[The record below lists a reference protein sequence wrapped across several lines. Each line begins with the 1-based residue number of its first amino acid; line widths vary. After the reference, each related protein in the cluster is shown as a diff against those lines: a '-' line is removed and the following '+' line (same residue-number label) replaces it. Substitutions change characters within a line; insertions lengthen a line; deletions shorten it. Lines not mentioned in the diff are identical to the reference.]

1 VAIVSSAH
9 TPSVNEMA
17 VLTPQGE
24 DFPRWYQDV
33 LTKAKLAENGPA
45 RGTMVIRP
53 NGYAIWERMQTEVDG
68 RIKAAGA
75 QNAYFPL
82 LIPMSF
88 FEREAEHVEGFS
100 PELAVVTHGG
110 GKELTESLA
119 IRPTSEAVIGEYM
132 AKWIDSYRD
141 LPLLLNQ
148 WANVVRWELRP
159 RIFLRTTEFLWQEGH
174 TAHATEADARHYARR
189 ILHDV
194 YLDFMRS
201 VLAMPVIVGRKT
213 ARERFAGAQNTMT
226 CEGIM
231 RDGKA
236 LQMATSHE
244 LGQRFSRAFNI
255 GYSSAEGVTELCWTT
270 SWGASTRMLGG
281 LIMCHGDDFGLVLPP
296 ALAPLQAVVVV
307 VKDSGGDSDGSNG
320 PVTRAASALADELT
334 ARGVRVRLD
343 DNVSQA
349 FGRRATDWDLQGVPI
364 RVELGPRD
372 LAENAALL
380 YRRDTRDKATV
391 GIDSVVDEVQRL
403 TSRIQIDMFEAATA
417 RRDAAIS
424 DCTTLDEARAAA
436 QTGVARVPWDVVGTS
451 GEQDLAA
458 GGITVRC
465 LQVGDG
471 SLPETDHDAGALAYV
486 ARAY

>member
-1 VAIVSSAH
+1 
-9 TPSVNEMA
+9 MA
-17 VLTPQGE
+17 VLTPQQE

-53 NGYAIWERMQTEVDG
+53 TGYAIWERMQSEVDA

-75 QNAYFPL
+75 DNAYFPL
-82 LIPMSF
+82 LIPMNF

-110 GKELTESLA
+110 GKELTEPLA

-132 AKWIDSYRD
+132 AKWVDSYRD

-148 WANVVRWELRP
+148 WSNVVRWELRP

-174 TAHATEADARHYARR
+174 TAHATESDARQYARG
-189 ILHDV
+189 ILHEV
-194 YLDFMRS
+194 YQDFLRS

-213 ARERFAGAQNTMT
+213 AKERFAGAENTMT

-244 LGQRFSRAFNI
+244 LGQRFSRAFDI
-255 GYSSAEGVTELCWTT
+255 SYSSADGSSELCWTT

-281 LIMCHGDDFGLVLPP
+281 LIMCHGDDFGLVVPP
-296 ALAPLQAVVVV
+296 ALAPVQVVVVV
-307 VKDSGGDSDGSNG
+307 VKDADGA
-320 PVTRAASALADELT
+320 VTRVASSLVDELK
-334 ARGVRVRLD
+334 ARGVRARLD
-343 DNVSQA
+343 DNVAQA
-349 FGRRATDWDLQGVPI
+349 FGWRATDWDLQGPPI
-364 RVELGPRD
+364 RLELGPRD
-372 LAENAALL
+372 LADSTALL
-380 YRRDTRDKATV
+380 YRRDKRDKTKV
-391 GIDSVVDEVQRL
+391 GLAKIVDEAQQLTREIQR
-403 TSRIQIDMFEAATA
+403 DMLNAATA
-417 RRDAAIS
+417 RRDAVIS
-424 DCTTLDEARAAA
+424 DCTTLDDARDAA
-436 QTGVARVPWDVVGTS
+436 QTGVARLPWEVVGPA
-451 GEQDLAA
+451 GEQDLATS
-458 GGITVRC
+458 GLTVRC
-465 LQVGDG
+465 LQLSDG
-471 SLPETDHDAGALAYV
+471 SLPDTDDDAGVLAYV

>member
-1 VAIVSSAH
+1 
-9 TPSVNEMA
+9 MA
-17 VLTPQGE
+17 VLTPQQE
-24 DFPRWYQDV
+24 DFPRWYQDA

-53 NGYAIWERMQTEVDG
+53 NGYAIWERMQAEIDG

-82 LIPMSF
+82 LIPMNF

-110 GKELTESLA
+110 GKELTEPLA
-119 IRPTSEAVIGEYM
+119 IRPTSEVVIGEYM
-132 AKWIDSYRD
+132 AKWVDSYRD

-174 TAHATEADARHYARR
+174 TAHATVADARQYARR

-194 YLDFMRS
+194 YQDFMRN

-213 ARERFAGAQNTMT
+213 AKERFAGAENTMT

-255 GYSSAEGVTELCWTT
+255 SYSSAEGATELCWTT

-296 ALAPLQAVVVV
+296 ALAPVQVVVVV
-307 VKDSGGDSDGSNG
+307 VKDTDGA
-320 PVTRAASALADELT
+320 VTRAAFALVDELKS
-334 ARGVRVRLD
+334 RGVRVRLD
-343 DNVSQA
+343 DNVAQA
-349 FGRRATDWDLQGVPI
+349 FGWRATDWDLQGVPI

-372 LAENAALL
+372 LAANAALL
-380 YRRDTRDKATV
+380 YRRDTRDKTKA
-391 GIDSVVDEVQRL
+391 GIDKVVDEVQQL
-403 TSRIQIDMFEAATA
+403 TGRIQMGMFEAATA
-417 RRDAAIS
+417 RCDAAIA
-424 DCTTLDEARAAA
+424 DCSTLDQARDAA
-436 QTGVARVPWDVVGTS
+436 QTGVARLPWELIGTA
-451 GEQDLAA
+451 GEQDLATS
-458 GGITVRC
+458 GLTVRC
-465 LQVGDG
+465 LQLSDG

>member
-1 VAIVSSAH
+1 
-9 TPSVNEMA
+9 MA
-17 VLTPQGE
+17 VLTPQQE

-33 LTKAKLAENGPA
+33 LTKAKLADNGPA

-53 NGYAIWERMQTEVDG
+53 NGYAIWERMQAEVDT

-82 LIPMSF
+82 LIPMNF

-110 GKELTESLA
+110 GKELTEPLA

-132 AKWIDSYRD
+132 AKWVASYRD

-174 TAHATEADARHYARR
+174 TAHASQADARQYARR

-194 YLDFMRS
+194 YLEYMRS

-213 ARERFAGAQNTMT
+213 AKERFAGAENTMT
-226 CEGIM
+226 CEGVM

-255 GYSSAEGVTELCWTT
+255 SYSSADGATELCWTT

-296 ALAPLQAVVVV
+296 SLAPVQVVVVV
-307 VKDSGGDSDGSNG
+307 VKDTDGT
-320 PVTRAASALADELT
+320 VTQAASALVEQLR
-334 ARGVRVRLD
+334 ARGVRVSLD
-343 DNVSQA
+343 DNVAQA
-349 FGRRATDWDLQGVPI
+349 FGWRATDWDLQGVPI

-372 LAENAALL
+372 LADNAAVL
-380 YRRDTRDKATV
+380 YRRDTRDKAKV
-391 GIDSVVDEVQRL
+391 GLDDVVDEAQRL
-403 TSRIQIDMFEAATA
+403 TGRIQSDMFEAATA
-417 RRDAAIS
+417 RRDATVT
-424 DCTTLDEARAAA
+424 DCTTLEQARDAA
-436 QTGVARVPWDVVGTS
+436 QTGVARLPWALIRNA
-451 GEQDLAA
+451 GERDLAT
-458 GGITVRC
+458 GGLTVRC
-465 LQVGDG
+465 LRLSDG
-471 SLPETDHDAGALAYV
+471 SLPETDHDADALAYV

>member
-1 VAIVSSAH
+1 
-9 TPSVNEMA
+9 MA
-17 VLTPQGE
+17 MLTPQNE

-53 NGYAIWERMQTEVDG
+53 NGYAIWERMQAEVDG

-75 QNAYFPL
+75 RNAYFPL
-82 LIPMSF
+82 LIPMNF

-110 GKELTESLA
+110 GKELTEPLA

-132 AKWIDSYRD
+132 AKWVDSYRD

-174 TAHATEADARHYARR
+174 TAHATEADARQYARR

-194 YLDFMRS
+194 YREFMRD

-213 ARERFAGAQNTMT
+213 AKERFAGAENTMT

-244 LGQRFSRAFNI
+244 LGRRFSRAFNI
-255 GYSSAEGVTELCWTT
+255 SYSSAEGSTELCWTT

-296 ALAPLQAVVVV
+296 ALAPVQVVVVV
-307 VKDSGGDSDGSNG
+307 VKDTDGA
-320 PVTRAASALADELT
+320 VTRAASALVDELKS
-334 ARGVRVRLD
+334 RGLRVGLD
-343 DNVSQA
+343 DNVAQA
-349 FGRRATDWDLQGVPI
+349 FGWRATDWDLQGVPI

-380 YRRDTRDKATV
+380 YRRDTRDKTKA
-391 GIDSVVDEVQRL
+391 GIHKVVDEVQQL
-403 TSRIQIDMFEAATA
+403 TGRIQMDIFEAATA
-417 RRDAAIS
+417 RGDAAIA
-424 DCTTLDEARAAA
+424 DCTTLDQARDAA
-436 QTGVARVPWDVVGTS
+436 QMGLARLPWELIGTAGEQELATS
-451 GEQDLAA
+451 GL
-458 GGITVRC
+458 TVRC
-465 LQVGDG
+465 LQLSDG
-471 SLPETDHDAGALAYV
+471 SLPDTDHDAGALAYV

>member
-1 VAIVSSAH
+1 
-9 TPSVNEMA
+9 MA
-17 VLTPQGE
+17 VLTPQHE

-33 LTKAKLAENGPA
+33 LTKAKLAESGPA

-53 NGYAIWERMQTEVDG
+53 NGYAIWERMQAEVDG

-82 LIPMSF
+82 LIPMNF

-110 GKELTESLA
+110 GKELSEPLA

-132 AKWIDSYRD
+132 AKWVDSYRD

-174 TAHATEADARHYARR
+174 TAHASEADARQYARR

-194 YLDFMRS
+194 YLEFMRS

-213 ARERFAGAQNTMT
+213 ARERFAGAENTMT
-226 CEGIM
+226 CEGVM

-255 GYSSAEGVTELCWTT
+255 SYSSAEGATELCWTT

-296 ALAPLQAVVVV
+296 ALAPVQVVVVV
-307 VKDSGGDSDGSNG
+307 VKDIDGAVG
-320 PVTRAASALADELT
+320 RAAATLVEELK
-334 ARGVRVRLD
+334 ARGVRVMLD
-343 DNVSQA
+343 DNVAQA
-349 FGRRATDWDLQGVPI
+349 FGWRATDWDLQGVPI

-372 LAENAALL
+372 LGENAALL
-380 YRRDTRDKATV
+380 YRRDTRAKDKV
-391 GIDSVVDEVQRL
+391 VLDDVVDEAQRL
-403 TSRIQIDMFEAATA
+403 IGRIQTDMYEAATA
-417 RRDAAIS
+417 RRDATVS
-424 DCTTLDEARAAA
+424 DCATVDQARDVA
-436 QTGVARVPWDVVGTS
+436 QTGVARIPWELVGTA
-451 GEQDLAA
+451 GEQDLATS
-458 GGITVRC
+458 GLTVRC
-465 LQVGDG
+465 LQLSDG
-471 SLPETDHDAGALAYV
+471 SLAETDDDAGALAYV

>member
-1 VAIVSSAH
+1 M
-9 TPSVNEMA
+9 P
-17 VLTPQGE
+17 VLTPQHE

-53 NGYAIWERMQTEVDG
+53 TGYAIWERMQAEVDG

-75 QNAYFPL
+75 QNSYFPL
-82 LIPMSF
+82 LIPMNF

-132 AKWIDSYRD
+132 AKWVDSYRD

-174 TAHATEADARHYARR
+174 TAHATQADARQYARR
-189 ILHDV
+189 ILSDV
-194 YLDFMRS
+194 YQDFLCN

-213 ARERFAGAQNTMT
+213 AKERFAGAENTMT

-255 GYSSAEGVTELCWTT
+255 SYSSAEGATELCWTT

-296 ALAPLQAVVVV
+296 ALAPVQVVVVV
-307 VKDSGGDSDGSNG
+307 VKDTDGA
-320 PVTRAASALADELT
+320 VTRCANALADELKV
-334 ARGVRVRLD
+334 RGVRVRLD
-343 DNVSQA
+343 ANVDQA
-349 FGRRATDWDLQGVPI
+349 FGWRATDWDLQGVPI
-364 RVELGPRD
+364 RVEVGPRD

-380 YRRDTRDKATV
+380 YRRDTRDKTRV
-391 GIDSVVDEVQRL
+391 GIAEVADEVQQL
-403 TSRIQIDMFEAATA
+403 SGRIQLDMFDAATA
-417 RRDAAIS
+417 RRDATIS
-424 DCTTLDEARAAA
+424 DCATLDEARDAA
-436 QTGVARVPWDVVGTS
+436 QTGVARVPWELVGTV
-451 GEQDLAA
+451 GEQDLATS
-458 GGITVRC
+458 GLTVRC
-465 LQVGDG
+465 LRRGDG

>member
-1 VAIVSSAH
+1 
-9 TPSVNEMA
+9 MA
-17 VLTPQGE
+17 VLTPQYE

-53 NGYAIWERMQTEVDG
+53 NGYSVWERMQAEVDG
-68 RIKAAGA
+68 RIKGAGA

-88 FEREAEHVEGFS
+88 FEREADHIEGFS

-174 TAHATEADARHYARR
+174 TAHAGEPDARSYARA

-194 YLDFMRS
+194 YEDFMRN

-213 ARERFAGAQNTMT
+213 AKERFAGAANTMT

-255 GYSSAEGVTELCWTT
+255 SYSSTEGSTELCWTT
-270 SWGASTRMLGG
+270 SWGASTRMMGG

-296 ALAPLQAVVVV
+296 ALAPVQAAVVVA
-307 VKDSGGDSDGSNG
+307 KDTDGM
-320 PVTRAASALADELT
+320 VARAAEALVQELKT
-334 ARGVRVRLD
+334 RGVRVRLD
-343 DNVSQA
+343 DDVTQG
-349 FGRRATDWDLQGVPI
+349 FGWRATELDLQGVPI

-372 LAENAALL
+372 LAEKTALI
-380 YRRDTRDKATV
+380 YRRDTRDKNTV
-391 GIDSVVDEVQRL
+391 SLDGVVDEVQRL
-403 TSRIQIDMFEAATA
+403 TGRIQSDMFEAATA
-417 RRDAAIS
+417 RRDAFIA
-424 DCTTLDEARAAA
+424 DCTTLGQAREIAHS
-436 QTGVARVPWDVVGTS
+436 GVARVPWSAVGVS
-451 GEQDLAA
+451 GEEDLATA
-458 GGITVRC
+458 GLTVRC
-465 LQVGDG
+465 LCLGDG
-471 SLPETDHDAGALAYV
+471 TLPETDDDPGAFAYV

>member
-1 VAIVSSAH
+1 
-9 TPSVNEMA
+9 MA
-17 VLTPQGE
+17 VLTPQQE

-33 LTKAKLAENGPA
+33 LTKAKLAESGPA

-53 NGYAIWERMQTEVDG
+53 NGYAIWERMQAEVDG

-82 LIPMSF
+82 LIPMNF

-110 GKELTESLA
+110 GKKLTEPLA

-132 AKWIDSYRD
+132 AKWVNSYRD

-174 TAHATEADARHYARR
+174 TAHESEVDARQYARR

-194 YLDFMRS
+194 YRDFLRN

-213 ARERFAGAQNTMT
+213 ANERFAGAENTMT

-244 LGQRFSRAFNI
+244 FGQRFSRAFNI
-255 GYSSAEGVTELCWTT
+255 TYSSAEGSTELCWTT
-270 SWGASTRMLGG
+270 SWGATTRMVGG

-296 ALAPLQAVVVV
+296 AVAPVQVVVVV
-307 VKDSGGDSDGSNG
+307 VKDTDGV
-320 PVTRAASALADELT
+320 VTRAAAALVEELA

-343 DNVSQA
+343 VNVGQA
-349 FGRRATDWDLQGVPI
+349 FGWRATDWDLQGVPI

-372 LAENAALL
+372 LAESAALL
-380 YRRDTRDKATV
+380 YRRDTRDKNKIS
-391 GIDSVVDEVQRL
+391 IDKVVAEVQQL
-403 TSRIQIDMFEAATA
+403 TGRIQSDMFEAAMA
-417 RRDAAIS
+417 RRDATIS
-424 DCTTLDEARAAA
+424 DVTTLDEARDAA
-436 QTGVARVPWDVVGTS
+436 QTGVARLPWDVVGTA
-451 GEQDLAA
+451 GEQDLATS
-458 GGITVRC
+458 GLTVRC
-465 LQVGDG
+465 LQLGDG
-471 SLPETDHDAGALAYV
+471 SLPETDDHAGALAYV

>member
-1 VAIVSSAH
+1 M
-9 TPSVNEMA
+9 P
-17 VLTPQGE
+17 VLTPQQD

-53 NGYAIWERMQTEVDG
+53 NGYAIWERMQAEVDV

-82 LIPMSF
+82 LIPMNF

-174 TAHATEADARHYARR
+174 TAHAGESDARHYARR

-213 ARERFAGAQNTMT
+213 VNERFAGAENTMT

-244 LGQRFSRAFNI
+244 LGQRFSRAFDI
-255 GYSSAEGVTELCWTT
+255 SYSSAEGATELCWTT

-296 ALAPLQAVVVV
+296 ALAPVQVVVVV
-307 VKDSGGDSDGSNG
+307 VKDIDGA
-320 PVTRAASALADELT
+320 VTRTASALVEELEV
-334 ARGVRVRLD
+334 RGVRVRLD
-343 DNVSQA
+343 DNVAQG
-349 FGRRATDWDLQGVPI
+349 FGWRATDWDLQGVPI

-380 YRRDTRDKATV
+380 YRRDTREKNKV
-391 GIDSVVDEVQRL
+391 GVDHVVDEVQRL
-403 TSRIQIDMFEAATA
+403 TGRIQMDMLEGATA
-417 RRDAAIS
+417 RRDALIA
-424 DCTTLDEARAAA
+424 DCTTIEQARDVA
-436 QTGVARVPWDVVGTS
+436 QTGVARLPWELVGTS
-451 GEQDLAA
+451 GERDLAA
-458 GGITVRC
+458 SGLTVRC
-465 LQVGDG
+465 LQRSDG
-471 SLPETDHDAGALAYV
+471 SLPETGHDAGVLAYV

>member
-1 VAIVSSAH
+1 
-9 TPSVNEMA
+9 MA
-17 VLTPQGE
+17 VLTPQQE

-53 NGYAIWERMQTEVDG
+53 NGYAIWERMQAEVDG

-75 QNAYFPL
+75 RNAYFPL
-82 LIPMSF
+82 LIPMNF

-110 GKELTESLA
+110 GKELTEPLA

-174 TAHATEADARHYARR
+174 TAHATEADARQYARH

-194 YLDFMRS
+194 YHDYMRS
-201 VLAMPVIVGRKT
+201 VLAMPVVVGRKT
-213 ARERFAGAQNTMT
+213 AKERFAGAENTMT

-231 RDGKA
+231 RDGRA

-255 GYSSAEGVTELCWTT
+255 SYSSAKGATELCWTT

-296 ALAPLQAVVVV
+296 ALAPIQVVVVV
-307 VKDSGGDSDGSNG
+307 VKDTDRA
-320 PVTRAASALADELT
+320 VTRAASAIVDELKG
-334 ARGVRVRLD
+334 RGVRVSLD
-343 DNVSQA
+343 DNVGQA
-349 FGRRATDWDLQGVPI
+349 FGWRATDWDLQGVPI

-372 LAENAALL
+372 LAEHAAVL
-380 YRRDTRDKATV
+380 YRRDTRGKDKM
-391 GIDSVVDEVQRL
+391 GIDNVVDEVQRL
-403 TSRIQIDMFEAATA
+403 TSRIQTDMFDAATA

-424 DCTTLDEARAAA
+424 DCTTLDHARDVA
-436 QTGVARVPWDVVGTS
+436 QTGVARLPWELVGTS
-451 GEQDLAA
+451 GEEDLATS
-458 GGITVRC
+458 GLTVRC
-465 LQVGDG
+465 LQLGDG
-471 SLPETDHDAGALAYV
+471 SLPETDHDAGVLAYV

>member
-1 VAIVSSAH
+1 
-9 TPSVNEMA
+9 MA
-17 VLTPQGE
+17 VLTPQQE

-53 NGYAIWERMQTEVDG
+53 NGYAIWERMQAEVDE

-75 QNAYFPL
+75 RNAYFPL
-82 LIPMSF
+82 LIPMNF

-110 GKELTESLA
+110 GKELTEPLA

-132 AKWIDSYRD
+132 AKWVDSYRE

-174 TAHATEADARHYARR
+174 TAHATEAGARQYARR
-189 ILHDV
+189 ILHAV
-194 YLDFMRS
+194 YEEFMRS

-213 ARERFAGAQNTMT
+213 AKERFAGAENTMT

-255 GYSSAEGVTELCWTT
+255 TYSNAEGATELCWTT

-296 ALAPLQAVVVV
+296 ALAPVQVVVV
-307 VKDSGGDSDGSNG
+307 VIKDAEGA
-320 PVTRAASALADELT
+320 VTRTASALVEELKT
-334 ARGVRVRLD
+334 RGMRARLD
-343 DNVSQA
+343 DNVVQA
-349 FGRRATDWDLQGVPI
+349 FGWRATDWDLQGVPI

-372 LAENAALL
+372 LAENAVLL
-380 YRRDTRDKATV
+380 YRRDTREKNKVAIGDVA
-391 GIDSVVDEVQRL
+391 DEVQRL
-403 TSRIQIDMFEAATA
+403 TNRIQTDMFEAATA
-417 RRDAAIS
+417 RRDAIIS
-424 DCTTLDEARAAA
+424 DCATLDQARDVA
-436 QTGVARVPWDVVGTS
+436 QTGIARLPWELVGTS
-451 GEQDLAA
+451 GEQNLANS
-458 GGITVRC
+458 GLTLRC
-465 LQVGDG
+465 LQRSDG
-471 SLPETDHDAGALAYV
+471 SLPEADDDPGVLAYV

>member
-1 VAIVSSAH
+1 
-9 TPSVNEMA
+9 MA
-17 VLTPQGE
+17 VLTPQQE
-24 DFPRWYQDV
+24 DFPRWYQDA

-53 NGYAIWERMQTEVDG
+53 NGYAIWERMQAEIDG

-82 LIPMSF
+82 LIPMNF

-110 GKELTESLA
+110 GKELTEPLA
-119 IRPTSEAVIGEYM
+119 IRPTSEVVIGEYM
-132 AKWIDSYRD
+132 AKWVDSYRD

-174 TAHATEADARHYARR
+174 TAHATVADARQYARR

-194 YLDFMRS
+194 YQDFMRN

-213 ARERFAGAQNTMT
+213 AKERFAGAENTMT

-255 GYSSAEGVTELCWTT
+255 SYSSADGATELCWTT

-296 ALAPLQAVVVV
+296 ALAPVQVVVVV
-307 VKDSGGDSDGSNG
+307 VKDTDGA
-320 PVTRAASALADELT
+320 VTRAAFALVDELKS
-334 ARGVRVRLD
+334 RGVRVRLD
-343 DNVSQA
+343 DNVAQA
-349 FGRRATDWDLQGVPI
+349 FGWRATDWDLQGVPI

-380 YRRDTRDKATV
+380 YRRDTRDKTKA
-391 GIDSVVDEVQRL
+391 GIDKVVDEVQQL
-403 TSRIQIDMFEAATA
+403 TGRIQMGMFEAATA
-417 RRDAAIS
+417 RRDAAIA
-424 DCTTLDEARAAA
+424 DCSTLDQARDAAE
-436 QTGVARVPWDVVGTS
+436 TGVARLPWELIGTA
-451 GEQDLAA
+451 GEQDLATS
-458 GGITVRC
+458 GLTVRC
-465 LQVGDG
+465 LQLSDG

>member
-1 VAIVSSAH
+1 
-9 TPSVNEMA
+9 MA
-17 VLTPQGE
+17 VLTPQQE

-33 LTKAKLAENGPA
+33 LAKAKLAENGPA

-174 TAHATEADARHYARR
+174 TAHADEADARHYARR

-213 ARERFAGAQNTMT
+213 ARERFAGAENTMT

-255 GYSSAEGVTELCWTT
+255 GYSSAEGATELCWTT

-281 LIMCHGDDFGLVLPP
+281 LIMCHGDDFGLVVPP

-307 VKDSGGDSDGSNG
+307 VKDSQDSHGSDGV
-320 PVTRAASALADELT
+320 VTRAASALAAELT

-372 LAENAALL
+372 LAENAAVL

-424 DCTTLDEARAAA
+424 DCTTLDEAREAA
-436 QTGVARVPWDVVGTS
+436 QTGVARVPWDVVGIS

-465 LQVGDG
+465 LQLGDG

>member
-1 VAIVSSAH
+1 V
-9 TPSVNEMA
+9 A
-17 VLTPQGE
+17 VLTPQNE

-53 NGYAIWERMQTEVDG
+53 NGYAIWERMQAEVDG

-82 LIPMSF
+82 LIPMNF
-88 FEREAEHVEGFS
+88 FEREAEHVEGFH
-100 PELAVVTHGG
+100 PEFAVVTHGG
-110 GKELTESLA
+110 GKELTEPLA

-132 AKWIDSYRD
+132 AKWVDSYRD

-174 TAHATEADARHYARR
+174 TAHATEADARQYARR

-194 YLDFMRS
+194 YQEFMRD

-213 ARERFAGAQNTMT
+213 AKERFAGAENTMT

-255 GYSSAEGVTELCWTT
+255 SYSSAEGATELCWTT

-296 ALAPLQAVVVV
+296 ALAPVQVVVVV
-307 VKDSGGDSDGSNG
+307 VKDTDGA
-320 PVTRAASALADELT
+320 VTRAASAVVAELKS
-334 ARGVRVRLD
+334 RGLRVGLD
-343 DNVSQA
+343 DNVAQA
-349 FGRRATDWDLQGVPI
+349 FGWRATDWDLQGVPI

-380 YRRDTRDKATV
+380 YRRDTRDKTKA
-391 GIDSVVDEVQRL
+391 GIDKVVAEVQRL
-403 TSRIQIDMFEAATA
+403 TGRIQMDMSEAATA
-417 RRDAAIS
+417 HRDAAIA
-424 DCTTLDEARAAA
+424 DCTTLDQARDAA
-436 QTGVARVPWDVVGTS
+436 QTGVARLSWELIGAA
-451 GEQDLAA
+451 GEQDLATSSL
-458 GGITVRC
+458 TVRC
-465 LQVGDG
+465 LQLSDG
-471 SLPETDHDAGALAYV
+471 SLPDTDEDPGVLAYV

>member
-1 VAIVSSAH
+1 
-9 TPSVNEMA
+9 MA
-17 VLTPQGE
+17 VLTPQHE

-33 LTKAKLAENGPA
+33 LTKAKLAESGPA

-53 NGYAIWERMQTEVDG
+53 NGYAIWERMQAEVDG

-75 QNAYFPL
+75 RNAYFPL
-82 LIPMSF
+82 LIPMNF

-110 GKELTESLA
+110 GKELTEPLA

-132 AKWIDSYRD
+132 AKWVDSYRD

-148 WANVVRWELRP
+148 WSNVVRWELRP

-174 TAHATEADARHYARR
+174 TAHATEADARQYARH

-194 YLDFMRS
+194 YQDFMRN

-213 ARERFAGAQNTMT
+213 AKERFAGAVNTMT
-226 CEGIM
+226 CEAIM

-236 LQMATSHE
+236 LQMGTSHE

-255 GYSSAEGVTELCWTT
+255 TYSDAEGATELCWTT

-281 LIMCHGDDFGLVLPP
+281 LIMCHGDDSGLVLPP
-296 ALAPLQAVVVV
+296 VLAPVQVVIVA
-307 VKDSGGDSDGSNG
+307 VKDTDGA
-320 PVTRAASALADELT
+320 VTRAASGLVAELKS
-334 ARGVRVRLD
+334 RGVRVKLD
-343 DNVSQA
+343 DNVAQA

-372 LAENAALL
+372 LAEHSALL
-380 YRRDTRDKATV
+380 YRRDSRDKTTV
-391 GIDSVVDEVQRL
+391 GVGDVAGEVQRL
-403 TSRIQIDMFEAATA
+403 TSRIQMDMLEAATA
-417 RRDAAIS
+417 RRDATIS
-424 DCTTLDEARAAA
+424 DVTTLDQARDAA
-436 QTGVARVPWDVVGTS
+436 QTGVARLPWELIGTA
-451 GEQDLAA
+451 GEQDLATS
-458 GGITVRC
+458 GVRVRC
-465 LQVGDG
+465 LQRSDG
-471 SLPETDHDAGALAYV
+471 SLPDADDDAGVLAYV

>member
-1 VAIVSSAH
+1 
-9 TPSVNEMA
+9 
-17 VLTPQGE
+17 
-24 DFPRWYQDV
+24 
-33 LTKAKLAENGPA
+33 
-45 RGTMVIRP
+45 MVIRP
-53 NGYAIWERMQTEVDG
+53 NGYAIWERMQAEVDG

-82 LIPMSF
+82 LIPMNF

-100 PELAVVTHGG
+100 PELAIVTHGG
-110 GKELTESLA
+110 GKELTEPLA

-148 WANVVRWELRP
+148 WSNVVRWELRP

-174 TAHATEADARHYARR
+174 TAHATEADARQYARH

-194 YLDFMRS
+194 YHEYMRS
-201 VLAMPVIVGRKT
+201 VLAMPVVVGRKT
-213 ARERFAGAQNTMT
+213 AKERFAGAENTMT

-255 GYSSAEGVTELCWTT
+255 SYSSADGATELCWTT

-296 ALAPLQAVVVV
+296 ALAPIQVVVVV
-307 VKDSGGDSDGSNG
+307 VKDTDGA
-320 PVTRAASALADELT
+320 VTRLAAALVDELK
-334 ARGVRVRLD
+334 ARGMRVSLD
-343 DNVSQA
+343 DNVGQA
-349 FGRRATDWDLQGVPI
+349 FGWRATDWDLQGVPI

-380 YRRDTRDKATV
+380 YRRDTRDKDRM
-391 GIDSVVDEVQRL
+391 GIDNVVDEVQRL
-403 TSRIQIDMFEAATA
+403 TGRIQTDMFDAATA

-424 DCTTLDEARAAA
+424 DCTTLGQARDVA
-436 QTGVARVPWDVVGTS
+436 QTGVARLPWELVGTS
-451 GEQDLAA
+451 GEQDLATS
-458 GGITVRC
+458 GLTVRC
-465 LQVGDG
+465 LQLGDG
-471 SLPETDHDAGALAYV
+471 SLPEADHDAGVLAYI

>member
-1 VAIVSSAH
+1 
-9 TPSVNEMA
+9 MA
-17 VLTPQGE
+17 VLTPQHE

-33 LTKAKLAENGPA
+33 LTKAKLAETGPA

-53 NGYAIWERMQTEVDG
+53 NGYAIWERMQAEVDG

-82 LIPMSF
+82 LIPMNF

-110 GKELTESLA
+110 GKELTEPLA
-119 IRPTSEAVIGEYM
+119 IRPTSEAVVGEYM
-132 AKWIDSYRD
+132 SKWIDSYRD

-148 WANVVRWELRP
+148 WSNVVRWELRP

-174 TAHATEADARHYARR
+174 TAHVTEADARQYARG

-194 YLDFMRS
+194 YQDFMRN

-213 ARERFAGAQNTMT
+213 AKERFAGAANTMT
-226 CEGIM
+226 CEGVM

-255 GYSSAEGVTELCWTT
+255 GYSNAEGSTELCWTT

-296 ALAPLQAVVVV
+296 ALAPVQVVVVV
-307 VKDSGGDSDGSNG
+307 VKDTDDGA
-320 PVTRAASALADELT
+320 VARTAASLVEALAS
-334 ARGVRVRLD
+334 RGVRVRLD
-343 DNVSQA
+343 DNVASG
-349 FGRRATDWDLQGVPI
+349 FGWRATEWDLQGVPI
-364 RVELGPRD
+364 RVEIGPRD
-372 LAENAALL
+372 VAENAALL
-380 YRRDTRDKATV
+380 YRRDTRDKSKVRLDTV
-391 GIDSVVDEVQRL
+391 VEDAQRL
-403 TSRIQIDMFEAATA
+403 ADRIQTDMFAAATA
-417 RRDAAIS
+417 RRDAFIS
-424 DCTTLDEARAAA
+424 DCPTLEEARDAA
-436 QTGVARVPWDVVGTS
+436 QTGVARLPWELVGAS
-451 GEQDLAA
+451 GERELAT
-458 GGITVRC
+458 GGLTVRC
-465 LQVGDG
+465 LQRADG
-471 SLPETDHDAGALAYV
+471 SLPETDDDSGALAYIG
-486 ARAY
+486 RAY

>member
-1 VAIVSSAH
+1 
-9 TPSVNEMA
+9 MA
-17 VLTPQGE
+17 VLTPQHE

-33 LTKAKLAENGPA
+33 LTKAKLAESGPA

-53 NGYAIWERMQTEVDG
+53 NGYAIWERMQAEVDG

-82 LIPMSF
+82 LIPMNF

-110 GKELTESLA
+110 GKELSEPLA

-132 AKWIDSYRD
+132 AKWVDSYRD

-174 TAHATEADARHYARR
+174 TAHASEADARQYARR

-194 YLDFMRS
+194 YLEFMRS

-213 ARERFAGAQNTMT
+213 AKERFAGAENTMT
-226 CEGIM
+226 CEGVM

-255 GYSSAEGVTELCWTT
+255 SYSSAEGATELCWTT
-270 SWGASTRMLGG
+270 SWGSSTRMLGG

-296 ALAPLQAVVVV
+296 ALAPVQVVVVV
-307 VKDSGGDSDGSNG
+307 VKDIDGAVG
-320 PVTRAASALADELT
+320 RAAATLVEELK
-334 ARGVRVRLD
+334 ARGVRVMLD
-343 DNVSQA
+343 DNVAQA
-349 FGRRATDWDLQGVPI
+349 FGWRATDWDLQGVPI

-372 LAENAALL
+372 LGQNTALL
-380 YRRDTRDKATV
+380 YRRDTRAKDKV
-391 GIDSVVDEVQRL
+391 VLDDVVDEAQRL
-403 TSRIQIDMFEAATA
+403 IGRIQTDMYEAATA
-417 RRDAAIS
+417 RRDATVC
-424 DCTTLDEARAAA
+424 DCATIDQARDVA
-436 QTGVARVPWDVVGTS
+436 QTGVARIPWELVGTA
-451 GEQDLAA
+451 GEQDLATI
-458 GGITVRC
+458 GLTVRC
-465 LQVGDG
+465 LQLSDG
-471 SLPETDHDAGALAYV
+471 SLPETDDDAGALAYV

>member
-1 VAIVSSAH
+1 
-9 TPSVNEMA
+9 MA
-17 VLTPQGE
+17 VLTAQRD

-53 NGYAIWERMQTEVDG
+53 TGYAIWERMQAEVDR

-82 LIPMSF
+82 LIPMNF

-132 AKWIDSYRD
+132 AKWVDSYRD

-148 WANVVRWELRP
+148 WSNVVRWELRP

-174 TAHATEADARHYARR
+174 TAHATEADARQYARR
-189 ILHDV
+189 ILRDV
-194 YLDFMRS
+194 YDDFLRN

-213 ARERFAGAQNTMT
+213 AKERFAGAENTMT
-226 CEGIM
+226 CEGVM

-244 LGQRFSRAFNI
+244 FGQRFSRAFNI
-255 GYSSAEGVTELCWTT
+255 SYSSAEGASELCWTT

-281 LIMCHGDDFGLVLPP
+281 LIMCHGDDDGLVLPP
-296 ALAPLQAVVVV
+296 ALAPVQVEQ
-307 VKDSGGDSDGSNG
+307 
-320 PVTRAASALADELT
+320 LAG
-334 ARGVRVRLD
+334 RGVRVRLD
-343 DNVSQA
+343 DNVDQA
-349 FGRRATDWDLQGVPI
+349 FGWRATDWDLQGVPI
-364 RVELGPRD
+364 RVEIGPRD
-372 LAENAALL
+372 LAENSALL
-380 YRRDTRDKATV
+380 YRRDTRDKAKV
-391 GIDSVVDEVQRL
+391 NVEKVVDEVQRL
-403 TSRIQIDMFEAATA
+403 TIQIQDDMFEAATA
-417 RRDAAIS
+417 RRDATIT
-424 DCTTLDEARAAA
+424 DCTTLEQAREVAKA
-436 QTGVARVPWDVVGTS
+436 GVARLPWELVGPGGERDLATS
-451 GEQDLAA
+451 GL
-458 GGITVRC
+458 TVRC
-465 LQVGDG
+465 LQLGDG
-471 SLPETDHDAGALAYV
+471 SLPGTDYEQGALAYV

>member
-1 VAIVSSAH
+1 M
-9 TPSVNEMA
+9 P
-17 VLTPQGE
+17 VLTPQHE

-53 NGYAIWERMQTEVDG
+53 TGYAIWERMQAEVDG

-75 QNAYFPL
+75 QNSYFPL
-82 LIPMSF
+82 LIPMNF

-132 AKWIDSYRD
+132 AKWVDSYRD

-174 TAHATEADARHYARR
+174 TAHATQADARQYARR
-189 ILHDV
+189 ILSDV
-194 YLDFMRS
+194 YQDFLCN

-213 ARERFAGAQNTMT
+213 AKERFAGAENTMT

-255 GYSSAEGVTELCWTT
+255 SYSSAEGATELCWTT

-296 ALAPLQAVVVV
+296 ALAPVQVVVVV
-307 VKDSGGDSDGSNG
+307 VKDTDGA
-320 PVTRAASALADELT
+320 VTRCANALADELKV
-334 ARGVRVRLD
+334 RGVRVRLD
-343 DNVSQA
+343 ANVDQA
-349 FGRRATDWDLQGVPI
+349 FGWRATDWDLQGVPI
-364 RVELGPRD
+364 RVEVGPRD

-380 YRRDTRDKATV
+380 YRRDTRDKTRV
-391 GIDSVVDEVQRL
+391 GIAEVADEVQQL
-403 TSRIQIDMFEAATA
+403 SGRIQLDMFDAATA
-417 RRDAAIS
+417 RRDATIS
-424 DCTTLDEARAAA
+424 DCATLDEARDTA
-436 QTGVARVPWDVVGTS
+436 QTGVARVPWELVGTV
-451 GEQDLAA
+451 GEQDLATS
-458 GGITVRC
+458 GLTVRC
-465 LQVGDG
+465 LRRGDG

>member
-1 VAIVSSAH
+1 
-9 TPSVNEMA
+9 MA
-17 VLTPQGE
+17 VLTPQQE
-24 DFPRWYQDV
+24 DFPRWYQDA

-53 NGYAIWERMQTEVDG
+53 NGYAIWERMQAEIDG

-82 LIPMSF
+82 LIPMNF

-110 GKELTESLA
+110 GKELTEPLA
-119 IRPTSEAVIGEYM
+119 IRPTSEVVIGEYM
-132 AKWIDSYRD
+132 AKWVDSYRD

-174 TAHATEADARHYARR
+174 TAHATVADARQYARR

-194 YLDFMRS
+194 YQDFMRN

-213 ARERFAGAQNTMT
+213 AKERFAGAENTMT

-255 GYSSAEGVTELCWTT
+255 SYSSAEGATELCWTT

-296 ALAPLQAVVVV
+296 ALAPVQVVVVV
-307 VKDSGGDSDGSNG
+307 VKDTDGA
-320 PVTRAASALADELT
+320 VTRAAFALVDELKS
-334 ARGVRVRLD
+334 RGVRVRLD
-343 DNVSQA
+343 DNVAQA
-349 FGRRATDWDLQGVPI
+349 FGWRATDWDLQGVPI

-372 LAENAALL
+372 LAANAALL
-380 YRRDTRDKATV
+380 YRRDTRDKTKA
-391 GIDSVVDEVQRL
+391 GIDKVVDEVQQL
-403 TSRIQIDMFEAATA
+403 TGRIQMGMFEAATA
-417 RRDAAIS
+417 RRDAAIA
-424 DCTTLDEARAAA
+424 DCSTLDQARDAA
-436 QTGVARVPWDVVGTS
+436 QTGVARLPWELIGTA
-451 GEQDLAA
+451 GEQDLATS
-458 GGITVRC
+458 GLTVRC
-465 LQVGDG
+465 LQLSDG

>member
-1 VAIVSSAH
+1 MS
-9 TPSVNEMA
+9 
-17 VLTPQGE
+17 VLTPQRD

-53 NGYAIWERMQTEVDG
+53 NGYAVWERMQAEVDA
-68 RIKAAGA
+68 RIKDAGA

-110 GKELTESLA
+110 GKELAESLA

-132 AKWIDSYRD
+132 AKWVDSYRD

-148 WANVVRWELRP
+148 WANVVRWEMRP

-174 TAHATEADARHYARR
+174 TAHATEADARRYARG

-194 YLDFMRS
+194 YQDFMRN

-213 ARERFAGAQNTMT
+213 TRERFAGAENTMT

-236 LQMATSHE
+236 LQMGTSHE
-244 LGQRFSRAFNI
+244 LGQRFSRAFDI
-255 GYSSAEGVTELCWTT
+255 SYSSAEGSTELCWTT

-296 ALAPLQAVVVV
+296 ALAPVQVVVVV
-307 VKDSGGDSDGSNG
+307 VKDTDGA
-320 PVTRAASALADELT
+320 VTRAASALVDELKV
-334 ARGVRVRLD
+334 RGVRVRLD
-343 DNVSQA
+343 DNVAQG

-380 YRRDTRDKATV
+380 YRRDTREKTTTRLD
-391 GIDSVVDEVQRL
+391 DVVDEVQRL
-403 TSRIQIDMFEAATA
+403 TGRIQSDVLDAATA
-417 RRDAAIS
+417 RRDAMIT
-424 DCTTLDEARAAA
+424 DCTTLDQAREVA
-436 QTGVARVPWDVVGTS
+436 QTGVARVPWELVGAA
-451 GEQDLAA
+451 GEQDLATS
-458 GGITVRC
+458 GLTVRC
-465 LQVGDG
+465 LQLPDG
-471 SLPETDHDAGALAYV
+471 SLPETEDDAGALAYV

>member
-1 VAIVSSAH
+1 
-9 TPSVNEMA
+9 MA
-17 VLTPQGE
+17 VLTPQHE

-53 NGYAIWERMQTEVDG
+53 NGYAIWERMQGEVDG

-82 LIPMSF
+82 LIPMDF

-110 GKELTESLA
+110 GKELTEPLA

-132 AKWIDSYRD
+132 SKWVDSYRD
-141 LPLLLNQ
+141 LPLLLKK

-174 TAHATEADARHYARR
+174 TAHASESDARQYALG

-194 YLDFMRS
+194 YQDFMRD

-213 ARERFAGAQNTMT
+213 AKERFAGAANTMT

-236 LQMATSHE
+236 LQMGTSHE

-255 GYSSAEGVTELCWTT
+255 SYSTAGGSTELCWTT

-296 ALAPLQAVVVV
+296 ALAPVQVVVVV
-307 VKDSGGDSDGSNG
+307 VKDTEDGE
-320 PVTRAASALADELT
+320 VARAAAALAEDLKV
-334 ARGVRVRLD
+334 RGVRARLD
-343 DNVSQA
+343 DNVAQG
-349 FGRRATDWDLQGVPI
+349 FGWRATEWDLQGVPI
-364 RVELGPRD
+364 QVEVGPRD
-372 LAENAALL
+372 LAEKSALL
-380 YRRDTRDKATV
+380 YRRDTRDKTTV
-391 GIDSVVDEVQRL
+391 RLDSVVEEAQRL
-403 TSRIQIDMFEAATA
+403 TDRIQTDMFKAATA
-417 RRDAAIS
+417 RRDAFIS
-424 DCTTLDEARAAA
+424 DCTTLDEARDAA
-436 QTGVARVPWDVVGTS
+436 QTGVARLPWEVVGALGERDLATS
-451 GEQDLAA
+451 GL
-458 GGITVRC
+458 TVRC
-465 LQVGDG
+465 LQRSDG
-471 SLPETDHDAGALAYV
+471 SLPETDDDPGALAYI